1 MLPSTPSRDDTHRL
15 APADGDIVITD
26 PRTGDPV
33 GTVSPADQ
41 RQVAAAVERAK
52 AAAPGW
58 ARTAPAQRGTLL
70 HRIAAVLRDHETEL
84 ARLNERET
92 GKPLDQALGGIAAG
106 VATFVQY
113 AELGPLHTGRA
124 LRGPATAADYTVAE
138 PRGVVA
144 VITPWNDPVA
154 VAAGLIGAAVVTGNT
169 VVFKP
174 SERCPHLGRRLGELI
189 AQALPQDVVA
199 TVDGD
204 ADTGATLV
212 AHPDVAMV
220 AHVGS
225 TAAGERIARAAA
237 LTGAHV
243 VRENGGN
250 DALLVDAGVDPE
262 WAAGQAALGA
272 FANTGQICTSV
283 ERIFVHQDLAD
294 AFLVA
299 LVREAEARTGS
310 PSFGPLVDEA
320 LRDLVHEQV
329 REALDDGAEALI
341 GGVVPDG
348 PGSWYPATVLVGCRP
363 SMTIMR
369 EETFGPI
376 APVQIVRD
384 FDEALEL
391 AAHDRYGLAAT
402 VLSKDLD
409 HIQRAV
415 AALEVGTVKVNAVFG
430 GAPGG
435 SAEPRRASG
444 SGFGYGPGLLDEMTL
459 TKVVHIEAA
468 P

>member
-1 MLPSTPSRDDTHRL
+1 M
-15 APADGDIVITD
+15 
-26 PRTGDPV
+26 
-33 GTVSPADQ
+33 
-41 RQVAAAVERAK
+41 
-52 AAAPGW
+52 
-58 ARTAPAQRGTLL
+58 
-70 HRIAAVLRDHETEL
+70 
-84 ARLNERET
+84 
-92 GKPLDQALGGIAAG
+92 
-106 VATFVQY
+106 
-113 AELGPLHTGRA
+113 
-124 LRGPATAADYTVAE
+124 
-138 PRGVVA
+138 
-144 VITPWNDPVA
+144 
-154 VAAGLIGAAVVTGNT
+154 
-169 VVFKP
+169 
-174 SERCPHLGRRLGELI
+174 
-189 AQALPQDVVA
+189 
-199 TVDGD
+199 
-204 ADTGATLV
+204 
-212 AHPDVAMV
+212 
-220 AHVGS
+220 
-225 TAAGERIARAAA
+225 
-237 LTGAHV
+237 
-243 VRENGGN
+243 
-250 DALLVDAGVDPE
+250 DPE